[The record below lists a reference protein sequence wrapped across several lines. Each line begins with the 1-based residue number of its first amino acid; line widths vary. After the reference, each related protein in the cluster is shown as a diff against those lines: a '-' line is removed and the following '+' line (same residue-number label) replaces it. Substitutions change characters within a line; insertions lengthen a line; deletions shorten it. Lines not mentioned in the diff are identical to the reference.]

1 LGQFGQDGLGLAHAN
16 DQFAAQRP
24 QPGTQVGNALQKEP
38 KSVHVTPREAGGVG
52 GQYLAWI
59 ENPHPNRR
67 FIDSEQG
74 LVVHTKISPE
84 PEERSHVP
92 F

>member
-1 LGQFGQDGLGLAHAN
+1 MRATAG
-16 DQFAAQRP
+16 
-24 QPGTQVGNALQKEP
+24 
-38 KSVHVTPREAGGVG
+38 EAGGVG

-67 FIDSEQG
+67 FIDPEQG